1 MRVLSTKVHGILDYT
16 VGALMIAAPWL
27 FGFAV
32 HTESTQNAG
41 YGLQTW
47 VFVILGFAT
56 LLYSML
62 TKYELGAFPSISMKT
77 HLTLDTLSGI
87 FLALSPW
94 LLGFKDEIFL
104 PHVIFG
110 VFEIIVVILTDAR
123 PVHGRVSS
131 NLV

>member
-1 MRVLSTKVHGILDYT
+1 MRVLSTKVHGILDYS

-32 HTESTQNAG
+32 HTGSTQNAG
-41 YGLQTW
+41 YGIQTW
-47 VFVILGFAT
+47 VFVVLGFAT

-62 TKYELGAFPSISMKT
+62 TKYELGTFPSISIKT

-94 LLGFKDEIFL
+94 LLGFKEVVFL

-123 PVHGRVSS
+123 PFHGRVSS